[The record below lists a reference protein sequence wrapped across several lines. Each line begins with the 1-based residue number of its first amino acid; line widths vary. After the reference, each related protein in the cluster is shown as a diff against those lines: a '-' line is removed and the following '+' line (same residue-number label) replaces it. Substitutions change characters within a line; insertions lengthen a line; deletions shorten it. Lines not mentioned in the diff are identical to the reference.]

1 MYTGPHLIKDNL
13 VFGYDTGYGV
23 ADNNTTTRFYP
34 GESTENLVGN
44 STFIGTSGTQTQGV
58 SPANWI
64 FSGETGSTGF
74 QFYNSDTSPIPLKFP
89 NEGAVITTGPG
100 TSNRRIYFRREDLL
114 GNTTYTLSC
123 WMYFSRNF
131 SSSWSKFQYDSSDT
145 GLGGGYFDDFA
156 DYASANGYGLDEWFL
171 WKGTL
176 TTEATTAKCYWG
188 PVISSGVNVLV
199 GMQRMQVE
207 VKGHVTPFVNGTRSS
222 TQSLIDLTK
231 TTDIDVSNVS
241 FDSTGQP
248 TFDGTDDGIDLGDD
262 DRFDFTNGIMSVEA
276 IVKFPNSWSGG
287 SQYPNL
293 ISKGGSAG
301 WDTAGWS
308 LFGFR
313 DWPNGADK
321 SWGLAMRNG
330 STSRVTSRNNVAED
344 VFVHITATTDG
355 TTVRLYEN
363 GIQVAT
369 NSQNINPESNTTSV
383 KIGRGP
389 SSQFFP
395 GDIPI
400 AKVYDKTL
408 SPQEVKQNYR
418 AYKNRFDL

>member
-248 TFDGTDDGIDLGDD
+248 TFDGTDDYLPTSFTRGTLGDVLTMIAYYKFDGNTSRTYTPVFGGIDSGGGTEFFIGKNSGNTNIGVQDGNYSGNFVQGSSAWD
-262 DRFDFTNGIMSVEA
+262 GNYHQIVYTYNNGIGKIYLDGILKSTGNFT
-276 IVKFPNSWSGG
+276 KYNS
-287 SQYPNL
+287 
-293 ISKGGSAG
+293 
-301 WDTAGWS
+301 
-308 LFGFR
+308 
-313 DWPNGADK
+313 
-321 SWGLAMRNG
+321 
-330 STSRVTSRNNVAED
+330 AEE
-344 VFVHITATTDG
+344 I
-355 TTVRLYEN
+355 L
-363 GIQVAT
+363 
-369 NSQNINPESNTTSV
+369 
-383 KIGRGP
+383 IGREAEG
-389 SSQFFP
+389 SGYWFI
-395 GDIPI
+395 GDITR
-400 AKVYDKTL
+400 ACVYSKVFTAE
-408 SPQEVKQNYR
+408 EVLEDFN
-418 AYKNRFDL
+418 ALKNRFDI